1 MRNIPASMDPD
12 VVRAIDARLDRVEEE
27 HDVRVL
33 WAIESGSRA
42 WGFPSPDSDYDCRFL
57 YVCRAGDYLG
67 LRARRDVIETPLDK
81 VFDVNGWDVRKAL
94 GLMVRGNAT
103 VGEWLRSPIV
113 YRGDTAVRD
122 DLLALAED
130 VVDQNAL
137 RKHYVHVARNNLA
150 LLAASGVTKKFF
162 YALRPAVTLRW
173 MRLRETTAAPPMDLP
188 TLAAEAELPE
198 GLRALV
204 DELIR
209 RKSHTREL
217 GSVVVQDA
225 LLDFVETELRTAEA
239 MLPDSRPPGS
249 GEARERAWTL
259 AEEAFRRLIGEP
271 ADAVVAG

>member
-1 MRNIPASMDPD
+1 
-12 VVRAIDARLDRVEEE
+12 
-27 HDVRVL
+27 
-33 WAIESGSRA
+33 
-42 WGFPSPDSDYDCRFL
+42 
-57 YVCRAGDYLG
+57 
-67 LRARRDVIETPLDK
+67 
-81 VFDVNGWDVRKAL
+81 
-94 GLMVRGNAT
+94 MVKGNAT

-259 AEEAFRRLIGEP
+259 AEEAFRGLIGEP